1 MPTENENGK
10 SFQYANEPTRFE
22 HHHIDDLLIHCHR
35 VEASDITI
43 QTGEPITIEVYGR
56 IYKITKRK
64 LANIEVGDILNAIY
78 GPNGTTQIMRGTD
91 LDTHYEVRPTRSERF
106 RYRVNGVGCYV
117 EGHEGIQITLRT
129 IPSTPPALSTL
140 ALPQPIIDAMA
151 PQQGIVY
158 VTGATGSGKSTL
170 LASIIRELGEEKAG
184 NRKILT
190 YESPIEFV
198 YDNIE
203 MPSSLVA
210 QSEIPKH
217 LPSFAAGVRNAL
229 RRKPHL
235 ILVGEARDTETIS
248 AALEAALTGHPVY
261 TTLHTNG
268 VAETIRRLAGSFPQ
282 EERLGRTI
290 DIIETLRLIVW
301 QRLVPSTDGKRIPLR
316 EYLVFSE
323 AIRDRLLESDPEN
336 ITQTT
341 RQLLLEQGQPM
352 IQDVDAKYKAGL
364 LSDRWYQILS
374 ARLKHE

>member
-1 MPTENENGK
+1 MPEETTALL
-10 SFQYANEPTRFE
+10 YPREPARFE
-22 HHHIDDLLIHCHR
+22 EKNIDDLLVYCQHIN
-35 VEASDITI
+35 ASDITI
-43 QTGEPITIEVYGR
+43 QTAEPIIIEVYGR
-56 IYKITKRK
+56 IHKITKRK
-64 LANIEVGDILNAIY
+64 LTNTEVGDLLNALY

-91 LDTHYEVRPTRSERF
+91 LDTHYEVRPSRNERYRF
-106 RYRVNGVGCYV
+106 RVNGVGCYID
-117 EGHEGIQITLRT
+117 GHEGIQITLRT
-129 IPSTPPALSTL
+129 IPATPPSLSTL
-140 ALPQPIIDAMA
+140 QLPQPIIDAMA
-151 PQQGIVY
+151 PQEGVVY

-170 LASIIRELGEEKAG
+170 LASIIKSLAEEKDG

-198 YDNIE
+198 YDSIE
-203 MPSSLVA
+203 MPTSIVA

-217 LPSFAAGVRNAL
+217 LPTFADGVRNAL

-248 AALEAALTGHPVY
+248 AVIEAALTGHPVY

-268 VAETIRRLAGSFPQ
+268 VAETIRRLVGSFPS

-301 QRLVPSTDGKRIPLR
+301 QRLVPSVDGKRIALR

-323 AIRDRLLESDPEN
+323 KIRDVLLDSDPEN

-341 RQLLLEQGQPM
+341 RQLLQEHGQPM
-352 IQDVDAKYKAGL
+352 LSDVEARYKEGL
-364 LSDRWYQILS
+364 LTDRLYQTLTM
-374 ARLKHE
+374 RLKQNE